1 MEILRF
7 DKYNEISSSKIRINK
22 VKELSDEICYEASIT
37 INGSKTEGQIFTEKN
52 GDLECYQF
60 YDKNGIDIDEIY
72 GHDILEKII
81 KQKLKKI
88 RQI

>member
-1 MEILRF
+1 MGILRF

-22 VKELSDEICYEASIT
+22 VKESSDEICYEASIT
-37 INGSKTEGQIFTEKN
+37 INGNKIEGQIFTEKN

-60 YDKNGIDIDEIY
+60 YDKNGIDIDDVY

-81 KQKLKKI
+81 KEKLKKI
-88 RQI
+88 R